1 MWTGPEY
8 QGWICAWYS
17 VRNFACFAP
26 MAWRSLSASPSC
38 AIAASDISVIY
49 WRPLCA
55 AGGGFSS
62 LRRDGG
68 AGEGL
73 DHVHQ
78 PVGRPGRALL
88 VRLGDRPGDVGMEL
102 RRLRQIR
109 RLLVVLVPEAPRER
123 RHEAH
128 GAGGEL
134 ILRCGDAQLV
144 ELAVDAHEA
153 LVVLFLGAALEEL
166 RQFRHPRALG
176 IARPPRGAARD
187 EAFDL
192 AARLE

>member
-1 MWTGPEY
+1 M
-8 QGWICAWYS
+8 
-17 VRNFACFAP
+17 
-26 MAWRSLSASPSC
+26 
-38 AIAASDISVIY
+38 AASDISVIY
-49 WRPLCA
+49 WWPLCA

-62 LRRDGG
+62 LRRDGR
-68 AGEGL
+68 ASERL

-78 PVGRPGRALL
+78 PVGGLGRALL

-123 RHEAH
+123 RHQAH

-134 ILRCGDAQLV
+134 VLRRGDAQLV

-153 LVVLFLGAALEEL
+153 FVVVLPGTALEEL
-166 RQFRHPRALG
+166 RQLRHPRALG

-187 EAFDL
+187 EALDL
-192 AARLE
+192 AARLEEA